1 MTKVKLFAILAVVAY
16 VLLSVFYIKSL
27 RSDLAVSE
35 ANNAVLVKAQEE
47 NVNTIKEL
55 KANYSYI
62 SELNES
68 YILKVQKQDVKIRE
82 LNTKLDRLGTIA
94 EKKPEAVQKL
104 VNASSKK
111 ILKCFEGISRNDLTN
126 CE

>member
-1 MTKVKLFAILAVVAY
+1 MTKVKLFAILAIVAY
-16 VLLSVFYIKSL
+16 VFLSIFYIKSL

-55 KANYSYI
+55 KANYTYI

-68 YILKVQKQDVKIRE
+68 YIQRVQKQDVKIRE

-94 EKKPEAVQKL
+94 EKKPEAVQRL

-111 ILKCFEGISRNDLTN
+111 ILKCFEGISKNDLTN